1 MCPSGCLN
9 WKVVSTKNILIQQER
24 TWRETPG
31 VICRKSMLLIKFL
44 NFKYILGCF
53 GRQLVQCVWCVLL
66 CTAAPNVT
74 LCHGSGPYP
83 QCEWVQNCSSWC
95 FHRAD
100 ATSPHS
106 SGQRADPWLQ
116 FQVPAVRTMQQM
128 HKEVAATTAVWYVDN
143 TGRTSFLTPGT
154 QKLPHPHGTQ
164 GYPWQTGSYPRDQ
177 ILLAHWYHTIVGLAN
192 KVVKMCPCH
201 CETHI

>member
-1 MCPSGCLN
+1 MCPSECLN

-106 SGQRADPWLQ
+106 SGQRAEPWLQ

-128 HKEVAATTAVWYVDN
+128 HKEVAATTAVRYVDN
-143 TGRTSFLTPGT
+143 ILIMFGNWGSYHDPMLETLMAKFTRQRLHRNFGCQVQGRANAICTFLTTPVEPEPGEF
-154 QKLPHPHGTQ
+154 
-164 GYPWQTGSYPRDQ
+164 
-177 ILLAHWYHTIVGLAN
+177 AN
-192 KVVKMCPCH
+192 
-201 CETHI
+201 